1 MPQAL
6 DESNFLNFILY
17 KFLMFNINFVLQTI
31 VQTMYKIKYKVYSVP
46 SQVAVH
52 SKLFLSIL
60 SKSSI
65 LLTL

>member
-1 MPQAL
+1 
-6 DESNFLNFILY
+6 
-17 KFLMFNINFVLQTI
+17 MFNINFVLQTI

-52 SKLFLSIL
+52 SKLFQIIL